1 MKTWHS
7 AKPTR
12 VRRRRRGAAALA
24 AILLLGSAAPGTA
37 SPLDNPTDARALD
50 HLRLGNRHLDLEHY
64 DEAIDEYEAGALVEP
79 VPIFWL
85 NIGLAHRKAGRYAD
99 AARAYRTFLSK
110 IADDP
115 DAAEIRAQVDEIIR
129 AMDDAANKPPTEAE
143 PIADATEPERGA
155 APTVVPAARTEKSVS
170 RLTSG
175 RKISLALG
183 GGALLAAGA
192 GVAFGLR
199 SSDYEADA
207 DELCPETAC
216 AEAGRAND
224 LLDRGQ
230 TYATYA
236 NVAYAT
242 SAVLAV
248 GAAALWF
255 VSSPEDRIQGE
266 VAVIPSLSAD
276 HAGVLVNAR
285 F

>member
-1 MKTWHS
+1 MTMHHC
-7 AKPTR
+7 PTPS
-12 VRRRRRGAAALA
+12 RRRRGRAVVLA
-24 AILLLGSAAPGTA
+24 AILLVASAAPAEA
-37 SPLDNPTDARALD
+37 SPLDNPTDAKALD

-110 IADDP
+110 IGDEP
-115 DAAEIRAQVDEIIR
+115 DAAEIRAQVEEIIQ
-129 AMDDAANKPPTEAE
+129 AMEDAASKPPTEAE
-143 PIADATEPERGA
+143 PITETTA
-155 APTVVPAARTEKSVS
+155 AGQEPAVSDDPSEQTKESVS
-170 RLTSG
+170 VLTRG
-175 RKISLALG
+175 RKISLGIG
-183 GGALLAAGA
+183 GGGLLAVGA
-192 GVAFGLR
+192 GVVLGVR

-207 DELCPETAC
+207 NALCPATAC

-242 SAVLAV
+242 GAMLAV
-248 GAAALWF
+248 GAVVLW
-255 VSSPEDRIQGE
+255 VASSPERRSRAEIS
-266 VAVIPSLSAD
+266 VTPSLSPD
-276 HAGVLVNAR
+276 HAGVLVHAR